1 MLLIK
6 NAMIE
11 ERYRKPYKQEKYMS
25 QNSMSH
31 LQTMEGSKI
40 EPGYQKVFT
49 VWGDL
54 GLEDLLEMVI
64 TSYLL

>member
-1 MLLIK
+1 
-6 NAMIE
+6 
-11 ERYRKPYKQEKYMS
+11 
-25 QNSMSH
+25 MSH
-31 LQTMEGSKI
+31 LQTMEGSKR
-40 EPGYQKVFT
+40 ELGYWKVFT